1 MDVLHRQKGRA
12 CILIGAGA
20 APYCNGILSLSR
32 VRALCL
38 PALTSPEAGMIT
50 GLPLVGSPSFPDL
63 YLLHRAKSFRW
74 RSLYRTALAPGLP
87 RNIGGVLRG
96 LICIKARGPR
106 FLCRRTGPSSRR
118 TRDSGTG
125 IRPGRLYRLGILWVR
140 IGRLRNRNG
149 WEHSDHKRDDK
160 FWHSHL
166 HSYSSS
172 CRDHAALP

>member
-1 MDVLHRQKGRA
+1 VRLPAWLSSCLGGKGDCMDVLHRQKGPRLHSHLVQA
-12 CILIGAGA
+12 RL
-20 APYCNGILSLSR
+20 PTLS
-32 VRALCL
+32 
-38 PALTSPEAGMIT
+38 
-50 GLPLVGSPSFPDL
+50 
-63 YLLHRAKSFRW
+63 LLHRAKSFRW

-96 LICIKARGPR
+96 PICIKARGRR

-125 IRPGRLYRLGILWVR
+125 IRPGRLHRLGVLWVR